1 MFVPPFQSILRA
13 LGTDEA
19 KLNAAGAVTIPLEL
33 FKLLLSAIALSEE
46 LDEQKYL
53 TEYPDVAQGAKS
65 GTGLPPLL
73 HFARNGYFE
82 GRRTFAESFD
92 ADYYVEAYPDVARA
106 IERGELKSPEEHYFN
121 WGRFELRAPSESA
134 KREIAVWQSF
144 LRRARNTASA

>member
-19 KLNAAGAVTIPLEL
+19 TLNAAGSVTIPLDL
-33 FKLLLSAIALSEE
+33 FKLLLSAIALSED

-53 TEYPDVAQGAKS
+53 TEYPDVAQAAKA

-73 HFARNGYFE
+73 HYARNGYFE
-82 GRRTFAESFD
+82 GRRTFTESVD
-92 ADYYVEAYPDVARA
+92 ADYYNKAHPDVARA
-106 IERGELKSPEEHYFN
+106 IERGEITSVEEHYFG

-134 KREIAVWQSF
+134 EREIAVWRSF
-144 LRRARNTASA
+144 FRRARNAASA